1 MRQKVMF
8 IVPYALWIILFVVA
22 PLALIFYQSFFD
34 INSHFTLAN
43 YQDYLTSPIL
53 LKDDPEFRLVR
64 GSNYSSDP
72 RD

>member
-22 PLALIFYQSFFD
+22 PLVLIFYQSFFD

-43 YQDYLTSPIL
+43 Y
-53 LKDDPEFRLVR
+53 
-64 GSNYSSDP
+64 
-72 RD
+72 